1 QSRRF
6 AVQPVL
12 RAHCRAAEIPAGRHV
27 AVRAECEQLP
37 AHQPLLVGAHQRALG
52 LRQSNRGPARAHVR
66 ARGTARGE
74 SRGRRRRQPV
84 SRDRGVPGLRL
95 SRHGRGP
102 EAVRA
107 DLGQRLRS
115 GHRPAA
121 HPGRG
126 PAAAARIE
134 APGGS
139 VRRPLRACLHR
150 GQGRGVRDL
159 RSGHQLLG
167 AGTSAAESVAVPP
180 WLRYKAD
187 TGQDKGKRLK
197 FMVRRTAVLWLGA
210 VLSLSA
216 CGGHKGA
223 SGEGAGAKV
232 LNLYIWSDYLAAN
245 TLSDF
250 EKQTGIK
257 VNVAYFD
264 TNETLETK
272 LLAGSSGYDIVVP
285 TASYF
290 ERQIKAGVYLPLDKS
305 KLPNLKNMD
314 PQLMAKVALH
324 DPGNAH
330 GIIYMWGTNGIG
342 YNEKMIKALM
352 PDAPLDSW
360 RMVFDP
366 AVASKVAKCGI
377 SVLDSPAEM
386 MRAVYSYLGKD
397 PNSQSPDDLVQAEAV
412 LTKIRP
418 YIRNINSS
426 EYIEALANG
435 DLCLAVGYNG
445 DVMQARDRARDANKG
460 VDIKYV
466 VPKEGSILWFDML
479 AIPKDAPHPD
489 SALAFMN
496 YIMTPQV
503 IADISN
509 FKRYANGNL
518 ASQPLVLPAVK
529 DDPEIYPPPEIR
541 RKLAVQLADSADQTR
556 AITRVWQKFKTGQ

>member
-1 QSRRF
+1 M
-6 AVQPVL
+6 
-12 RAHCRAAEIPAGRHV
+12 
-27 AVRAECEQLP
+27 
-37 AHQPLLVGAHQRALG
+37 
-52 LRQSNRGPARAHVR
+52 
-66 ARGTARGE
+66 
-74 SRGRRRRQPV
+74 
-84 SRDRGVPGLRL
+84 
-95 SRHGRGP
+95 
-102 EAVRA
+102 
-107 DLGQRLRS
+107 
-115 GHRPAA
+115 
-121 HPGRG
+121 
-126 PAAAARIE
+126 
-134 APGGS
+134 
-139 VRRPLRACLHR
+139 
-150 GQGRGVRDL
+150 
-159 RSGHQLLG
+159 
-167 AGTSAAESVAVPP
+167 
-180 WLRYKAD
+180 
-187 TGQDKGKRLK
+187 

-223 SGEGAGAKV
+223 PDEGSAGDKV

-272 LLAGSSGYDIVVP
+272 LLAGHSGYDIVVP

-360 RMVFDP
+360 RLVFDP
-366 AVASKVAKCGI
+366 AVASKLAKCGI

-445 DVMQARDRARDANKG
+445 DVMQARDRARDAGKG
-460 VDIKYV
+460 IDIKYV

-509 FKRYANGNL
+509 FKRYANANL
-518 ASQPLVLPAVK
+518 KSQPLVLPAVK
-529 DDPEIYPPPEIR
+529 DDPEIYPPPEVR
-541 RKLAVQLADSADQTR
+541 QKLAVQLADSADQTR

>member
-1 QSRRF
+1 MFS
-6 AVQPVL
+6 
-12 RAHCRAAEIPAGRHV
+12 
-27 AVRAECEQLP
+27 
-37 AHQPLLVGAHQRALG
+37 
-52 LRQSNRGPARAHVR
+52 
-66 ARGTARGE
+66 
-74 SRGRRRRQPV
+74 
-84 SRDRGVPGLRL
+84 
-95 SRHGRGP
+95 
-102 EAVRA
+102 
-107 DLGQRLRS
+107 
-115 GHRPAA
+115 
-121 HPGRG
+121 
-126 PAAAARIE
+126 
-134 APGGS
+134 
-139 VRRPLRACLHR
+139 
-150 GQGRGVRDL
+150 
-159 RSGHQLLG
+159 
-167 AGTSAAESVAVPP
+167 
-180 WLRYKAD
+180 
-187 TGQDKGKRLK
+187 
-197 FMVRRTAVLWLGA
+197 VRRTAVLVLGC
-210 VLSLSA
+210 VLALSA
-216 CGGHKGA
+216 CGDRKSA
-223 SGEGAGAKV
+223 SGTESGAADKASGGGKV

-257 VNVAYFD
+257 VHVAYFD

-272 LLAGSSGYDIVVP
+272 LLAGSSGYDVVVP

-290 ERQIKAGVYLPLDKS
+290 ERQIKAGVYLTLDKS

-324 DPGNAH
+324 DPDNAH

-342 YNEKMIKALM
+342 YNEKMIKELM

-366 AVASKVAKCGI
+366 AVASKIAKCGI

-397 PNSQSPDDLVQAEAV
+397 PNSQNPDDLAQGEAV
-412 LTKIRP
+412 LLKIRP

-445 DVMQARDRARDANKG
+445 DVMQARDRAREANKG
-460 VDIKYV
+460 IEIKYA

-479 AIPKDAPHPD
+479 AIPKDAPDPD
-489 SALAFMN
+489 SAYAYLN

-509 FKRYANGNL
+509 FKRYANGNA

-529 DDPEIYPPPEIR
+529 DDPGIYPPPEQR
-541 RKLAVQLADSADQTR
+541 QKLAVQLADSADQTR